1 MTEISLEQVYIIV
14 DSFFKHFEGNFLCQY
29 FIRNYYG
36 KRGFRRRL
44 SVRDIISLNL
54 YRFFMQI
61 ANLKAF
67 HRFVKRF
74 HSDRFPDFPNYENFL
89 KATNRSFPLMVLFV
103 NAILAKNREKCRS
116 ERIHF
121 ADSTP
126 VEACKNNKISRN
138 RVSKGYASRGKS
150 TKGWFYG
157 FKLHGV
163 CSADMTVENLIF
175 TTGSV
180 HDSRMALR
188 LTKDIIGKAFA
199 DAGYQLK
206 PEVLSQM
213 AENGV
218 VMHNATRK
226 NMNRLI
232 SEEDFRCI
240 ERRNII
246 ETAWSVL
253 KGSFSLVYTRAR
265 SIVGMFRHFF
275 YSIAAFLI
283 HNSACNHKLLLID

>member
-1 MTEISLEQVYIIV
+1 MTEISLNQIYTIV
-14 DSFFKHFEGNFLCQY
+14 ESFFKHFEGNFLVEY
-29 FIRNYYG
+29 FARNYYG

-44 SVRDIISLNL
+44 SVKDIMALNI

-61 ANLKAF
+61 SGLKAF
-67 HRFVKRF
+67 HRFVSEFQRAK
-74 HSDRFPDFPNYENFL
+74 FPDFPNYENFL
-89 KATNRSFPLMVLFV
+89 KATNRSFPIMMIFV
-103 NAILAKNREKCRS
+103 YALLAKNREASSVQRV
-116 ERIHF
+116 HF

-126 VEACKNNKISRN
+126 VEVCKNNKISRHK
-138 RVSKGYASRGKS
+138 VAKEIASRGKS

-163 CSADMTVENLIF
+163 CTADMTVESLMF

-180 HDSRMALR
+180 HDSKAAEH
-188 LTKDIIGKAFA
+188 LTKDILGKVFA

-206 PEVLSQM
+206 PEILSRM
-213 AENGV
+213 AEKGIFMN
-218 VMHNATRK
+218 NATRR

-232 SEEDFRCI
+232 SKEQFECI

-246 ETAWSVL
+246 ETVWSVM
-253 KGSFSLVYTRAR
+253 KGSFELVYTRAR

-275 YSIAAFLI
+275 YSIAAFLLS
-283 HNSACNHKLLLID
+283 HSLAGRRNLISG